1 MGVLPYIRQ
10 CLNIKTTKQPKRIKS
25 SSNKKWFDWECRL
38 KRDELRKLA
47 NNKHRDPLNP
57 ILRENF
63 YHVILM
69 QYKSLLK
76 SKKNDYC
83 NSKLHSLEE
92 AVKNSDATNFWKC
105 QKLMDDTVNVE
116 DTPLLSEENWL
127 LHFES
132 LHSNDRLNPIQQ
144 KICNELQEEEDR
156 KKQFRLLDYLI
167 TENEIRKAAKKLKN
181 STSSYSDKIKIE
193 MIKASIND
201 LMPVYYKLFNA
212 VLNSGSMPQT
222 WCGGL
227 KTPIYKS
234 GGRSDPSNYRGVSS
248 CLGKLFCSILNHRL
262 LEYVT
267 TNTQVTDRLHA

>member
-1 MGVLPYIRQ
+1 MF
-10 CLNIKTTKQPKRIKS
+10 KETTKQRKRIKS

-38 KRDELRKLA
+38 KRHELRKLA
-47 NNKHRDPLNP
+47 NQKHRDPLNP
-57 ILRENF
+57 ILREN

-105 QKLMDDTVNVE
+105 LKSMDDTVKVE
-116 DTPLLSEENWL
+116 DTPLVSEENWL

-156 KKQFRLLDYLI
+156 KKQFRPLDYLI
-167 TENEIRKAAKKLKN
+167 TENERKAAKKLKN
-181 STSSYSDKIKIE
+181 NKSSYSDKIK
-193 MIKASIND
+193 MK
-201 LMPVYYKLFNA
+201 
-212 VLNSGSMPQT
+212 
-222 WCGGL
+222 
-227 KTPIYKS
+227 
-234 GGRSDPSNYRGVSS
+234 
-248 CLGKLFCSILNHRL
+248 
-262 LEYVT
+262 
-267 TNTQVTDRLHA
+267 